1 MIVTD
6 SLNVIFREMALDLCY
21 RLQLYNELF
30 CQSTAVVMSAV
41 AIEDYA
47 ARAEAVQAVRDCSQA
62 LQLIYA
68 DLNQILDGRRIVF
81 PPDIAD
87 WIWDQPNPDTIISQ
101 YLERLQSI
109 AQSMEMSLNTEV
121 SKMEVEQ

>member
-30 CQSTAVVMSAV
+30 CQSAAVAMSAV

-47 ARAEAVQAVRDCSQA
+47 DRAAAVQAARDCSQA

-109 AQSMEMSLNTEV
+109 AQGMEILLNTEV
-121 SKMEVEQ
+121 SKMEVE